1 MNLGLDLSFHNRP
14 VWKFKETLRF
24 STLSWM
30 GLPFV
35 AFARMLVLLSPSL
48 SFSLAL
54 SLSSTILIVNPRGID
69 HGRPEP
75 RFFGEGFTSGLP
87 ELSFS
92 FPKSYNSCAPDYNM
106 IPLCVY
112 PLVLYSTTVFHHC
125 LLLLVHATISWCPAS
140 SVLESTIVRFPGKVA
155 STLLPQLI
163 RRRLIYA
170 LLSRYAQ
177 PVLYKAPSLCKKRT

>member
-1 MNLGLDLSFHNRP
+1 
-14 VWKFKETLRF
+14 
-24 STLSWM
+24 
-30 GLPFV
+30 
-35 AFARMLVLLSPSL
+35 
-48 SFSLAL
+48 
-54 SLSSTILIVNPRGID
+54 VNPRGID
-69 HGRPEP
+69 HGRPGP
-75 RFFGEGFTSGLP
+75 RFFSEGFTSGLP

-155 STLLPQLI
+155 SALLPQLI

-177 PVLYKAPSLCKKRT
+177 PVLCKAPYVRSALRCRLAADWEAFARVDGLVERASIRGDTLAMVFPASQSCPVF

>member
-1 MNLGLDLSFHNRP
+1 VEIQRDSTVLDVVMDGPS
-14 VWKFKETLRF
+14 LRC
-24 STLSWM
+24 LCQDA
-30 GLPFV
+30 GV
-35 AFARMLVLLSPSL
+35 AFAVLVLLL
-48 SFSLAL
+48 GFVLVFDL
-54 SLSSTILIVNPRGID
+54 ILIVNPRGID
-69 HGRPEP
+69 HGRPGP
-75 RFFGEGFTSGLP
+75 RFSGEGFTSGLP

-125 LLLLVHATISWCPAS
+125 LLLLMHATISWCPAS
-140 SVLESTIVRFPGKVA
+140 SVLECTIVRFPGKVA
-155 STLLPQLI
+155 SALLPQLI